1 MYGGNLVS
9 ILLVGIGGWGNTY
22 VDALLSNL
30 GRGDFR
36 IAGAVDPNPQNL
48 ITWIS
53 NEMGIP
59 IFSSMEEFY
68 AVSKADLTVVSSPI
82 HFHCEQT
89 CTALAQGSNVLC
101 EKPVSATIQEARQM
115 IEARDKAGK
124 IVAVGYQWSYSNAI
138 RGSKRHQC
146 GLFGSQGLDFH
157 CALAGT
163 NLITAGAGRAGYG
176 ILKADGYWTVW
187 QTMLQATTFIICYT
201 CWVEM
206 RM

>member
-1 MYGGNLVS
+1 MAA
-9 ILLVGIGGWGNTY
+9 GNTY

-36 IAGAVDPNPQNL
+36 IAGAVDPNPQNCNNL
-48 ITWIS
+48 DKL

-138 RGSKRHQC
+138 RELKKTSSAAYSAGQR
-146 GLFGSQGLDFH
+146 GLRPLCSGP
-157 CALAGT
+157 GT

-176 ILKADGYWTVW
+176 YSRQMDTGQCGK
-187 QTMLQATTFIICYT
+187 QCY
-201 CWVEM
+201 
-206 RM
+206 RPPPS